1 MKRINCEYNIYELIC
16 ASFYVNKS
24 INLST
29 DLLNHMESNLTKI
42 ICYDIDKY
50 KQNINKKNKNK
61 YFEYYQ
67 ILQKENKICYDNIE
81 KIYLTGKSY
90 SKYPE
95 IVKLNKNYNKKQ
107 TKGDIY
113 IVYENKEIVSLSVK
127 QDYYCTETNYS
138 VYKFFDKTETNI
150 LKEKFNKL
158 IENKNLQ
165 IKSKLDRN
173 KINEI
178 FYVRDN
184 DYFNKLK
191 LYIDKYNDIII
202 KSLIYD
208 LLSLDIEYKLYKF
221 NGASFNEINKK
232 TNIDNIY
239 FDECSEFYKTKND
252 KNRKCS
258 KMFYK
263 LKYDN
268 ITYRVEIRWKG
279 SFTSSP
285 QFMCFSI

>member
-1 MKRINCEYNIYELIC
+1 M
-16 ASFYVNKS
+16 
-24 INLST
+24 
-29 DLLNHMESNLTKI
+29 
-42 ICYDIDKY
+42 
-50 KQNINKKNKNK
+50 
-61 YFEYYQ
+61 
-67 ILQKENKICYDNIE
+67 QKENKICYDNIE

-95 IVKLNKNYNKKQ
+95 IIKLNKNYNKKQ

-127 QDYYCTETNYS
+127 QNYNCTETNYS
-138 VYKFFDKTETNI
+138 IYKFFDKTETDI
-150 LKEKFNKL
+150 LKKKINKL

-165 IKSKLDRN
+165 IKSKIDRN

-184 DYFNKLK
+184 DYFNQLK
-191 LYIDKYNDIII
+191 LYIDKYKDIII
-202 KSLIYD
+202 KSLIYN

-221 NGASFNEINKK
+221 NGIYFYEINKK
-232 TNIDNIY
+232 TDIDNIY
-239 FDECSEFYKTKND
+239 FDECSEFYKTKNG
-252 KNRKCS
+252 KNRNCS

-263 LKYDN
+263 LKYNN